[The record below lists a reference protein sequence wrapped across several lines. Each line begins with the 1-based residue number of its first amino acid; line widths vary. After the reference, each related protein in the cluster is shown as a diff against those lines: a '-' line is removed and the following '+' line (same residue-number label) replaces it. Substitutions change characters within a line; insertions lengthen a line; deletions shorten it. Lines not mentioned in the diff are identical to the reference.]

1 MRNQTTAIM
10 AFALALGIGIPAAA
24 QTPASSPTS
33 QPSTAPAPADTQSQ
47 PSQTQPSSSQPSQ
60 APSAST
66 PSSSAPSSSTQGQA
80 GTSQAGAAP
89 AQNDPVAQA
98 LGLTE
103 DQQAKLQP
111 IIQEEMSQINA
122 VRNDTS
128 LSAEQK
134 QQKVDQIR
142 QTEFPK
148 IQAILTPDQRK
159 KLADMQDQARQRA
172 NQGNAQSGTP
182 SNTPPQPPH

>member
-10 AFALALGIGIPAAA
+10 AFALALGISLPVAA

-47 PSQTQPSSSQPSQ
+47 PSQAQPSPSQPSQ
-60 APSAST
+60 SPSAST
-66 PSSSAPSSSTQGQA
+66 PSSSTQGQTGA
-80 GTSQAGAAP
+80 SQAGAAP
-89 AQNDPVAQA
+89 AQKDPVAQA

-142 QTEFPK
+142 QTQFPK

-159 KLADMQDQARQRA
+159 KLADMQDQARQKA
-172 NQGNAQSGTP
+172 NQGNPQSGTP